1 MILAVALMLVASPL
15 VWSHYFVLLLVPLA
29 LARPRL
35 HWLWLL
41 PCGMWVCP
49 PSTPRRAAEVA
60 VAWLIA
66 AVCLTAALRDASVGR
81 WPAGHRPQKTHP
93 TSLATSG

>member
-35 HWLWLL
+35 DAVWFAAVA
-41 PCGMWVCP
+41 MWICP
-49 PSTPRRAAEVA
+49 PST
-60 VAWLIA
+60 
-66 AVCLTAALRDASVGR
+66 TATGR
-81 WPAGHRPQKTHP
+81 
-93 TSLATSG
+93 